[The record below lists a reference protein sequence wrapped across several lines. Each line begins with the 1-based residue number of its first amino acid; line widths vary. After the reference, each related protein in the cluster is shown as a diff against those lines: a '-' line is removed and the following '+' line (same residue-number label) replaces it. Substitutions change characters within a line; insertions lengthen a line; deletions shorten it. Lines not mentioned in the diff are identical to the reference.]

1 MIKIDNLAIVA
12 LFVVSILISG
22 IQEASASSNQTQNY
36 SKYLETNKLIGTMPG
51 FQDPAGFGY
60 DSTNGNIYVGNHGSN
75 YVSAVWISSVD
86 NTFRLKGPKF
96 SLPQM
101 ISVEYPNHLPQ
112 DS

>member
-75 YVSAVWISSVD
+75 YVSAVSGSTNKVLY
-86 NTFRLKGPKF
+86 NVTVGPPSAFIKQSKYFFF
-96 SLPQM
+96 SLPT
-101 ISVEYPNHLPQ
+101 
-112 DS
+112 